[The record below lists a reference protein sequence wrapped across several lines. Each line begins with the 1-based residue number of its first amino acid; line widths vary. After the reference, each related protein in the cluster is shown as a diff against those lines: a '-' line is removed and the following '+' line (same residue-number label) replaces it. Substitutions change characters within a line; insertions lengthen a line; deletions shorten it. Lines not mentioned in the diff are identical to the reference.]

1 MPASPESIITVSGY
15 GFRTASLR
23 SASGMTK
30 QVWVLAVALLSV
42 AEALERVLAQ
52 AAPLPAEEV
61 PLVEA
66 DGRVL
71 AYDLKARRTQP
82 PADVSA
88 MDGYAVRAA
97 DFAAAPVRLKVI
109 GEVAAGRPFAAAI
122 GPGETARI
130 FTGGV
135 LPSGADA
142 VVVQELARRDGDY
155 VVMEKSTSKGR
166 NVRPQGLDFRAGDT
180 LFAKGHR
187 LNARDLQLAAGMNHP
202 LVPVHRRP
210 KVALFAT
217 GDELVPPGTEPGPG
231 QIVYSNGFALA
242 ALIREEGAEV
252 VDLGVVGD
260 KLEATIAAIRD
271 ARAVGA
277 DVLVTTG
284 GASVGEY
291 DFINRAFAA
300 EGAALS
306 FWKIAMRPGRPLMH
320 GRRGGMHMLGLP
332 GNPVS
337 SYVCAFLF
345 LVPLI
350 RRLCGRSDLAAP
362 TESAVLGCDLAENDE
377 RADYLRAT
385 LSDSPNGPVATPF
398 PTQDSSMMAPLA
410 KADCLLIRA
419 PHAPPAKAGSRCEI
433 VRLPR

>member
-1 MPASPESIITVSGY
+1 
-15 GFRTASLR
+15 
-23 SASGMTK
+23 
-30 QVWVLAVALLSV
+30 VALLSV
-42 AEALERVLAQ
+42 AEALERVLVNAE
-52 AAPLPAEEV
+52 PLRPEEV
-61 PLVEA
+61 PLA
-66 DGRVL
+66 DANGRVL
-71 AYDLKARRTQP
+71 AFGLKALRTQP

-97 DFAAAPVRLKVI
+97 DVASAPVRLKVI
-109 GEVAAGRPFAAAI
+109 GEVAAGRPFAAIVGA
-122 GPGETARI
+122 GETARI

-135 LPSGADA
+135 IPAGADA
-142 VVVQELARRDGDY
+142 VVVQEVTQRQGDD
-155 VVMEKSTSKGR
+155 VEVQKSTEKGR

-187 LNARDLQLAAGMNHP
+187 LTARDLQLAAGMNHP
-202 LVPVHRRP
+202 LVPLHRRP

-217 GDELVPPGTEPGPG
+217 GDELVPPGSEPGPG
-231 QIVYSNGFALA
+231 QIVYSNGFALT
-242 ALIREEGAEV
+242 ALARAEGAEV
-252 VDLGVVGD
+252 IDLGVVGD

-271 ARAVGA
+271 ARDVGA

-291 DFINRAFAA
+291 DFVNRAFAA

-320 GRRGGMHMLGLP
+320 GRLGAMHMLGLP

-350 RRLCGRSDLAAP
+350 RRLCGRADLVAP
-362 TESAVLGCDLAENDE
+362 SETAVLGCDLPANDE
-377 RADYLRAT
+377 RADYLRST
-385 LSDSPNGPVATPF
+385 LTEGPQGPVATPF
-398 PTQDSSMMAPLA
+398 PLQDSSMMAPLA
-410 KADCLLIRA
+410 KADCLLIRE
-419 PHAPPAKAGSRCEI
+419 PHAPPAKAFSRCEI
-433 VRLPR
+433 VRLAR

>member
-1 MPASPESIITVSGY
+1 MP
-15 GFRTASLR
+15 
-23 SASGMTK
+23 
-30 QVWVLAVALLSV
+30 LLSV

-52 AAPLPAEEV
+52 AVPLPAEDV
-61 PLVEA
+61 PLA
-66 DGRVL
+66 DANGRVL
-71 AYDLKARRTQP
+71 AADLKARRTQP

-88 MDGYAVRAA
+88 MDGYAVRATDVA
-97 DFAAAPVRLKVI
+97 NAPVRLKII
-109 GEVAAGRPFAAAI
+109 GEVAAGRPFSAAV
-122 GPGETARI
+122 GPGEAARI

-135 LPSGADA
+135 VPAGADA
-142 VVVQELARRDGDY
+142 VVVQEQTRRDGDF
-155 VVMEKSTSKGR
+155 VVVEKPTSKGR
-166 NVRPQGLDFRAGDT
+166 NVRPRGLDFRAGDA
-180 LFAKGHR
+180 LLAKGHC
-187 LNARDLQLAAGMNHP
+187 LTARDLQLAAGMNHP

-217 GDELVPPGTEPGPG
+217 GDELLPPGAEPGPG
-231 QIVYSNGFALA
+231 QIVYSTGFALV
-242 ALIREEGAEV
+242 ALAREEGADV

-271 ARAVGA
+271 AHRLGA
-277 DVLVTTG
+277 DILVTTG

-291 DFINRAFAA
+291 DFVNRAFAA

-320 GRRGGMHMLGLP
+320 GRLGVMHMLGLP

-350 RRLCGRSDLAAP
+350 RCLCGRSDLAAS
-362 TESAVLGCDLAENDE
+362 TEAAVLGCDLAANDE

-385 LSDSPNGPVATPF
+385 LRDGPEGPIATPF
-398 PTQDSSMMAPLA
+398 PIQDSSMMAPLA
-410 KADCLLIRA
+410 KADCLLVRE
-419 PHAPPAKAGSRCEI
+419 PHAPAAKTGGPCEV
-433 VRLPR
+433 VRLAR

>member
-1 MPASPESIITVSGY
+1 M
-15 GFRTASLR
+15 
-23 SASGMTK
+23 
-30 QVWVLAVALLSV
+30 ALLSV

-52 AAPLPAEEV
+52 AEPLPAGEV
-61 PLVEA
+61 PLGDA
-66 DGRVL
+66 DGMVL

-97 DFAAAPVRLKVI
+97 DVADAPVRLKVI
-109 GEVAAGRPFAAAI
+109 GEVAAGRPFAAVV
-122 GPGETARI
+122 GPREAARI

-135 LPSGADA
+135 VPQGADA
-142 VVVQELARRDGDY
+142 VIVQEVTQRQGDW
-155 VVMEKSTSKGR
+155 VEVQKPTGKGR
-166 NVRPQGLDFRAGDT
+166 NVRAEGLDFRAGEV
-180 LFAKGHR
+180 LLAEGHR
-187 LNARDLQLAAGMNHP
+187 LTARDLQLAAGMNHP
-202 LVPVHRRP
+202 LLPVHRRP

-217 GDELVPPGTEPGPG
+217 GDELVPPGNEPGPG

-242 ALIREEGAEV
+242 ALTRAEGAEV

-271 ARAVGA
+271 ARALGA
-277 DVLVTTG
+277 DILVTTG

-291 DFINRAFAA
+291 DFVNRAFAA

-320 GRRGGMHMLGLP
+320 GRLGAMHMLGLP

-362 TESAVLGCDLAENDE
+362 TQTALLGCDLPANDE
-377 RADYLRAT
+377 RADYLRAS
-385 LSDSPNGPVATPF
+385 LRDGPDGAVATPF
-398 PTQDSSMMAPLA
+398 AIQDSSMMAPLA
-410 KADCLLIRA
+410 KADCLLIRE
-419 PHAPPAKAGSRCEI
+419 PHAPAAKTGSRCSI
-433 VRLPR
+433 VKLTR